1 MPNTELQDELVWV
14 LQPGQYAYIRQQ
26 NQLVEARY
34 SLTARELKLVLYVC
48 AMVDPNAESFGK
60 CQIRVKEFAELVG
73 VETDALYLELRETA
87 RSVRRKELILENIVE
102 PGEDRPRRKYISWF
116 IDVSVDPNGDGYIGV
131 TLHPDLKPYL
141 LQVHRDYTRFQL
153 GYAVRMES
161 KYAIR
166 LYQLLQRWA
175 FVGKK
180 RISVEDLRLRL
191 GARELD
197 KNGEIIKDNLPAYKS
212 LKQKALRPAVDE
224 INEKSDL
231 SVSFTE
237 EKQKGSKAIA
247 ALNFR
252 IGKNVETVEKLD
264 EVKLPKKGQM
274 ELPLEQASLS
284 MEEQSE
290 IERISSEFALNAKQA
305 EALADYVARDGITY
319 LLEKAEIVRA
329 EPRQN
334 AGRAFI
340 AALRDDWK
348 KPLAIENR
356 QKAEKAEKAKGRQ
369 EAAQRRKAEEEAQRE
384 RENADWEKD
393 KSRIGEYLDSLNQQK
408 RNELELAALRAS
420 PFGQR
425 QISRDLRQSIIDSYV
440 LTIVKGRGQTVEH

>member
-1 MPNTELQDELVWV
+1 MANAELQDELVWV
-14 LQPGQYAYIRQQ
+14 LQPRQYAYVRQQ

-48 AMVDPNAESFGK
+48 AMVDPNAETFGK
-60 CQIRVKEFAELVG
+60 CQIRVKEFAELAG
-73 VETDALYLELRETA
+73 LESDNLYMELRDTA
-87 RSVRRKELILENIVE
+87 RSVRSKELILENVVE
-102 PGEDRPRRKYISWF
+102 AGEERPRRKYISWF

-180 RISVEDLRLRL
+180 RITLDELRLRL

-197 KNGEIIKDNLPAYKS
+197 KNGQIMRDSLPAYKN
-212 LKQKALRPAVDE
+212 LKQKALTPALNE
-224 INEKSDL
+224 INEKSDI

-252 IGKNVETVEKLD
+252 IRKNLETAGKFD
-264 EVKLPKKGQM
+264 EVKLPRKDQM
-274 ELPLEQASLS
+274 ELPLEQPSLS
-284 MEEQSE
+284 VEHQSE
-290 IERISSEFALNAKQA
+290 IARLSREFVLNAKQA
-305 EALADYVARDGITY
+305 EALSDYISRDGIAY
-319 LLEKAEIVRA
+319 VLEKAEIVRS
-329 EPRQN
+329 ESRPN
-334 AGRAFI
+334 AARAFI

-348 KPLAIENR
+348 KPAAIGVGEG
-356 QKAEKAEKAKGRQ
+356 KAKKPKKEHPLGWREFLLAKYPDARLPEIFWNLPESIQ
-369 EAAQRRKAEEEAQRE
+369 KECWDTCGKVAA
-384 RENADWEKD
+384 
-393 KSRIGEYLDSLNQQK
+393 
-408 RNELELAALRAS
+408 
-420 PFGQR
+420 
-425 QISRDLRQSIIDSYV
+425 
-440 LTIVKGRGQTVEH
+440 

>member
-1 MPNTELQDELVWV
+1 MPNAELQDELVWV
-14 LQPGQYAYIRQQ
+14 LQPSQYAYIRQQ

-48 AMVDPNAESFGK
+48 AMVDPNAETFGK
-60 CQIRVKEFAELVG
+60 CQIRVKEFAELAG
-73 VETDALYLELRETA
+73 VETDALYLELRDTA
-87 RSVRRKELILENIVE
+87 RSVRSKELILENTVE
-102 PGEDRPRRKYISWF
+102 PGEERPRRKYISWF

-141 LQVHRDYTRFQL
+141 LQVHREYTRFQL

-180 RISVEDLRLRL
+180 RITVDDLRLRL

-197 KNGEIIKDNLPAYKS
+197 KNGEIIKDNLPAYKN
-212 LKQKALRPAVDE
+212 LKQKALTPAVDE

-231 SVSFTE
+231 SVSFSE
-237 EKQKGSKAIA
+237 EKQKGSKAIT

-252 IGKNVETVEKLD
+252 IRKNLETAGKFD
-264 EVKLPKKGQM
+264 EVKLPKKSQM
-274 ELPLEQASLS
+274 ELPLEQPGLS
-284 MEEQSE
+284 MEEQTQ
-290 IERISSEFALNAKQA
+290 IDRISAEFALNAKQA
-305 EALADYVARDGITY
+305 EALADYVARDGIIY
-319 LLEKAEIVRA
+319 LLEKAEIVRS

-334 AGRAFI
+334 AARAFI

-348 KPLAIENR
+348 KPVAIVDQ
-356 QKAEKAEKAKGRQ
+356 QKAEKAKERQEVARREKA
-369 EAAQRRKAEEEAQRE
+369 EAEAKQARESAE
-384 RENADWEKD
+384 WEKNQ
-393 KSRIGEYLDSLNQQK
+393 SRIREYLETLSAPK
-408 RNELELAALRAS
+408 RSELEIAALMAS
-420 PFGQR
+420 PLGR
-425 QISRDLRQSIIDSYV
+425 GQISLRVRQSIIDAYV
-440 LTIVKGRGQTVEH
+440 LDILEGRSAHVRT

>member
-1 MPNTELQDELVWV
+1 
-14 LQPGQYAYIRQQ
+14 
-26 NQLVEARY
+26 
-34 SLTARELKLVLYVC
+34 
-48 AMVDPNAESFGK
+48 
-60 CQIRVKEFAELVG
+60 
-73 VETDALYLELRETA
+73 
-87 RSVRRKELILENIVE
+87 
-102 PGEDRPRRKYISWF
+102 
-116 IDVSVDPNGDGYIGV
+116 
-131 TLHPDLKPYL
+131 
-141 LQVHRDYTRFQL
+141 
-153 GYAVRMES
+153 MES

-180 RISVEDLRLRL
+180 RLSVEDLRLRL

-197 KNGEIIKDNLPAYKS
+197 KNGEIIKDNLPAYRS

-252 IGKNVETVEKLD
+252 IRKNLETVEKFD
-264 EVKLPKKGQM
+264 EIKLPKKNQM
-274 ELPLEQASLS
+274 ELPFEQVSLS
-284 MEEQSE
+284 MQEQSE
-290 IERISSEFALNAKQA
+290 IDRISSEFALNAKQA
-305 EALADYVARDGITY
+305 AALADYVARDGITY

-334 AGRAFI
+334 AARAFI

-348 KPLAIENR
+348 KPLAIQDR
-356 QKAEKAEKAKGRQ
+356 HKAEKAKERQ

-384 RENADWEKD
+384 RENADWEND
-393 KSRIGEYLDSLNQQK
+393 KSRIREYLDSLNQQK
-408 RNELELAALRAS
+408 RNELELAALTAS

-425 QISRDLRQSIIDSYV
+425 QISRDFRQSIIDSYV
-440 LTIVKGRGQTVEH
+440 LAILKGRGADH